1 MITVGRAGGRTAGKE
16 RISRELSRRN
26 LNSNIISMEK
36 IRIAIADDHQLFRN
50 GLKILLGAYG
60 GFDVVAEASN
70 GSELLRI
77 LEACPADVVLMDISM
92 PEMDGVDATAHI
104 TRRFPSVSVIAL
116 SMYGEE
122 EYYYRMVDAGARG
135 FVLKDSD
142 ISEVHDAIMAVHRG
156 GNYFSQELL
165 YHVIRR
171 LKSRE
176 HEEKSSS
183 LSKREKEIL
192 LKICEGLSNHEI
204 AGELF
209 ISKRTVD
216 KHRAN
221 LLAKTGSKN
230 TASLILYAIKNRLI
244 EV

>member
-1 MITVGRAGGRTAGKE
+1 
-16 RISRELSRRN
+16 
-26 LNSNIISMEK
+26 MEK
-36 IRIAIADDHQLFRN
+36 IKIALADDHQLFRN
-50 GLKILLGAYG
+50 GLKILLGS
-60 GFDVVAEASN
+60 FNEFEVVAEASN
-70 GSELLRI
+70 GNELLRA
-77 LEACPADVVLMDISM
+77 LETTAADIVLMDISM
-92 PEMDGVDATAHI
+92 PEMDGVEATGRLSREMPG
-104 TRRFPSVSVIAL
+104 TRVIAL

-122 EYYYRMVDAGARG
+122 EYYYRMLDAGAKG
-135 FVLKDSD
+135 FILKDSD
-142 ISEVHDAIMAVHRG
+142 ISDVHDAIIAVHKG

-165 YHVIRR
+165 YHVINRI
-171 LKSRE
+171 KNRE
-176 HEEKSSS
+176 QEVKSSS

-204 AGELF
+204 ADSLF

-244 EV
+244 EI